1 MRQINKYR
9 HQRRRRSMSY
19 YESFNKRAFDIVGA
33 IGGLVILSPLI
44 CLTSLMIMID
54 SPGPVLCR
62 LKRYSADNTE
72 FEIFEFR
79 TWPVDQQE
87 KATEQ
92 RTNQLQCITRV
103 GRILRQ
109 SGIDALP
116 HLISV
121 LCGEMSIVGTHM
133 FVNAPG
139 KRFPSLDMN
148 EARPGLVTC
157 AYADGDQGEI
167 VDTTKSIDR
176 CIDCDRCY
184 LEKRSFFFD
193 MKLLFRA
200 LLSKKTYL

>member
-1 MRQINKYR
+1 MLYC
-9 HQRRRRSMSY
+9 RSA
-19 YESFNKRAFDIVGA
+19 NKRVFDILVA
-33 IGGLVILSPLI
+33 IGGLLILSPLI
-44 CLTSLMIMID
+44 CLTSLMIVID
-54 SPGPVLCR
+54 SLGPVLCR

-87 KATEQ
+87 KATEH
-92 RTNQLQCITRV
+92 RANQLQCITRV

-116 HLISV
+116 QLISV

-133 FVNAPG
+133 FMNAPG
-139 KRFPSLDMN
+139 KRLPSLDMSG
-148 EARPGLVTC
+148 ARPGLVTC
-157 AYADGDQGEI
+157 AYAGDDQSEI
-167 VDTTKSIDR
+167 VDATMSIDR
-176 CIDCDRCY
+176 YIDCDRYY